1 MVGILTR
8 FLLGPF
14 GPIFRGF
21 CLLLA
26 LESGEIP
33 NQNQSQ
39 PTPTCDVKDLRFGV
53 LTSWDPQI
61 FIVSGELCECQD
73 FSQGSGK

>member
-1 MVGILTR
+1 MVGIR
-8 FLLGPF
+8 SFPIGANLGLVS
-14 GPIFRGF
+14 GAN
-21 CLLLA
+21 LLLA
-26 LESGEIP
+26 LESAEIP

-39 PTPTCDVKDLRFGV
+39 PTPTCDVKDSRFGV
-53 LTSWDPQI
+53 LTSWGPQI